1 MPTHGSDGFFMR
13 DESVVSFSSVAE
25 HGGGR
30 KAMPL
35 VQTSLHSGGEGGLA
49 VQCPLRSSSQLQ
61 RWCSQSPS
69 MMAEHGGG
77 RKAMPLVQTSLHS
90 GGEGGLA
97 VQCPLRSSSQLQ
109 RWCSQSP
116 SMS

>member
-1 MPTHGSDGFFMR
+1 MPTHGSDGWWWWR
-13 DESVVSFSSVAE
+13 DESVVSFSSVVE

-49 VQCPLRSSSQLQ
+49 VKCPLRSSSQLQ
-61 RWCSQSPS
+61 Q
-69 MMAEHGGG
+69 
-77 RKAMPLVQTSLHS
+77 
-90 GGEGGLA
+90 
-97 VQCPLRSSSQLQ
+97 
-109 RWCSQSP
+109 WCSQSP

>member
-1 MPTHGSDGFFMR
+1 MSRCWWR

-69 MMAEHGGG
+69 M
-77 RKAMPLVQTSLHS
+77 S
-90 GGEGGLA
+90 
-97 VQCPLRSSSQLQ
+97 
-109 RWCSQSP
+109 
-116 SMS
+116 

>member
-1 MPTHGSDGFFMR
+1 WWWH

-25 HGGGR
+25 HRGGR

-49 VQCPLRSSSQLQ
+49 VKCPLRSSSQLQ
-61 RWCSQSPS
+61 Q
-69 MMAEHGGG
+69 
-77 RKAMPLVQTSLHS
+77 
-90 GGEGGLA
+90 
-97 VQCPLRSSSQLQ
+97 
-109 RWCSQSP
+109 WCSQSP